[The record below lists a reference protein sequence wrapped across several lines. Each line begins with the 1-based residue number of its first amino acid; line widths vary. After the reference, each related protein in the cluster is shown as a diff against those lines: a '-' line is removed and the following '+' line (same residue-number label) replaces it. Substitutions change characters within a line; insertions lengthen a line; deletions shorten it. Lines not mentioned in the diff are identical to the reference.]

1 AQFGLDPQPP
11 GVGPVDGGPGGGEVL
26 CVGQPGGV
34 VHHGPESGVGG
45 LAQQGVALHVV
56 EVQGHGDGGAFGG
69 GDGGAGER
77 EEAAVAEPG
86 GVLADLEDDGGVHR
100 LGAGDNRLDVLQR
113 DDVEGGDRR
122 AGAGGAGDELTGG
135 GEGHGRSFP
144 GGGGS
149 GPGARCG
156 LL

>member
-1 AQFGLDPQPP
+1 QGHVQSGGEPLEQGVVDGRGAGGHGVGGADRDGQGVHAGVGDEGAGLVGVGAGAGRVGVQRGPAVLAPDVAQFGLDPQPP

-69 GDGGAGER
+69 GDG
-77 EEAAVAEPG
+77 
-86 GVLADLEDDGGVHR
+86 
-100 LGAGDNRLDVLQR
+100 
-113 DDVEGGDRR
+113 
-122 AGAGGAGDELTGG
+122 
-135 GEGHGRSFP
+135 
-144 GGGGS
+144 
-149 GPGARCG
+149 
-156 LL
+156 